1 MVRFGR
7 LRCQITLTDV
17 NSERALVHCA
27 CLGIQPNVN
36 GGTQCESIGAWSHS
50 QAIIIDIGRASI
62 VGHVPVVE
70 GSVQTPPTKKSD
82 LCCVA

>member
-17 NSERALVHCA
+17 NSERAFVHCA
-27 CLGIQPNVN
+27 CLGVQPNVN
-36 GGTQCESIGAWSHS
+36 RGTQRESTGAWPHS
-50 QAIIIDIGRASI
+50 QAIITDIGHASI

-70 GSVQTPPTKKSD
+70 GSVQTPSTKKSD
-82 LCCVA
+82 VCCVA